1 MLHGWQVPFIEFLQ
15 DDLGSEFVMNSE
27 MQAKLKIIFAM
38 VTFGTIGIFVRN
50 IDLPSTVIALARGV
64 VGTLF
69 LLLVVFA
76 KGQGVDKV
84 AIKKNLKTLAISGA
98 CIGFNWI
105 LLFEAYRYT
114 TVATATL
121 AYYMAPIF
129 VMMASPF
136 VLKERLSA
144 IKILC
149 VAMALTGMVLV
160 SGVVQSGTE
169 GVDFTG
175 ILCGVGAASLYATV
189 ILLNKFIK
197 EISAYDMTIMQLGLA
212 ALVLFPYTLAVENF
226 GALTPDTTSLL
237 LLAVVGVIHTG
248 FTYALYFSSIQSLKA
263 QTVAIFSYIDPIVA
277 IILSAVL
284 LNESMDIYSIV
295 GAVLVLGSTFVS
307 ELAERK

>member
-1 MLHGWQVPFIEFLQ
+1 LQ

-50 IDLPSTVIALARGV
+50 IDLPSTVIALARGI

-84 AIKKNLKTLAISGA
+84 AIKRNLKTLAISGA

-197 EISAYDMTIMQLGLA
+197 NISAYDMTIMQLGLA
-212 ALVLFPYTLAVENF
+212 ALVLLPYTMVTENF
-226 GALTPDTTSLL
+226 AALTPDITSFL

>member
-1 MLHGWQVPFIEFLQ
+1 
-15 DDLGSEFVMNSE
+15 

-50 IDLPSTVIALARGV
+50 IELPSTIIALARGII
-64 VGTLF
+64 GTLF

-76 KGQGVDKV
+76 KGKGLDYS
-84 AIKKNLKTLAISGA
+84 AIKRNLTILAASGA

-129 VMMASPF
+129 VIMASPF
-136 VLKERLSA
+136 VLKERLTA
-144 IKILC
+144 IKGVC

-160 SGVVQSGTE
+160 SGVVQSGMD

-197 EISAYDMTIMQLGLA
+197 NISAYDMTIMQLGLA
-212 ALVLFPYTLAVENF
+212 ALVLLPYTMVTENF
-226 GALTPDTTSLL
+226 GALSPDTNSLL

-248 FTYALYFSSIQSLKA
+248 FTYAMYFSSIQSLKA

-284 LNESMDIYSIV
+284 LNESMDIYSMV

>member
-1 MLHGWQVPFIEFLQ
+1 MAKDEL
-15 DDLGSEFVMNSE
+15 
-27 MQAKLKIIFAM
+27 QAKLKIIFAM
-38 VTFGTIGIFVRN
+38 VAFGTIGIFVRH
-50 IDLPSTVIALARGV
+50 IDLPSTVIALARGFI
-64 VGTLF
+64 GTLF

-76 KGQGVDKV
+76 KGQGLDKE
-84 AIKKNLKTLAISGA
+84 AIKRNFMFLGISGA

-129 VMMASPF
+129 VIMASPF

-144 IKILC
+144 IKMLC
-149 VAMALTGMVLV
+149 VAMALTGMVLI

-197 EISAYDMTIMQLGLA
+197 NISAYDMTIMQLGLA
-212 ALVLFPYTLAVENF
+212 ALVLLPYTLAVENLS
-226 GALTPDTTSLL
+226 ALHPDTNSLL

-295 GAVLVLGSTFVS
+295 GAVLVLGSTFIS

>member
-1 MLHGWQVPFIEFLQ
+1 
-15 DDLGSEFVMNSE
+15 MNNE
-27 MQAKLKIIFAM
+27 QMQAKLKIIFAM

-50 IDLPSTVIALARGV
+50 IELPSTIIALARGII
-64 VGTLF
+64 GTLF

-76 KGQGVDKV
+76 KGKGLDYS
-84 AIKKNLKTLAISGA
+84 AIKRNLTILAASGA

-129 VMMASPF
+129 VIMASPF
-136 VLKERLSA
+136 VLKERLTA
-144 IKILC
+144 VKGLC

-160 SGVVQSGTE
+160 SGVVQSGMD

-197 EISAYDMTIMQLGLA
+197 NISAYDMTIMQLGLA
-212 ALVLFPYTLAVENF
+212 ALVLLPYAMVTENF
-226 GALTPDTTSLL
+226 GTLNPDTNSLL

-248 FTYALYFSSIQSLKA
+248 FTYAMYFSSIQGLKA

-284 LNESMDIYSIV
+284 LNESMDVYSMV

>member
-1 MLHGWQVPFIEFLQ
+1 
-15 DDLGSEFVMNSE
+15 MNNE
-27 MQAKLKIIFAM
+27 QMQAKLKIIFAM

-50 IDLPSTVIALARGV
+50 IELPSTIIALARGII
-64 VGTLF
+64 GTLF

-76 KGQGVDKV
+76 KGKGLDYS
-84 AIKKNLKTLAISGA
+84 AIKRNLTILAASGA

-129 VMMASPF
+129 VIMASPF
-136 VLKERLSA
+136 VLKERLTA
-144 IKILC
+144 IKGLC

-160 SGVVQSGTE
+160 SGVVQSGMN

-197 EISAYDMTIMQLGLA
+197 NISAYDMTIMQLGLA
-212 ALVLFPYTLAVENF
+212 ALVLLPYTMVTENF
-226 GALTPDTTSLL
+226 GALSPDTNSLL

-248 FTYALYFSSIQSLKA
+248 FTYAMYFSSIQSLKA

-284 LNESMDIYSIV
+284 LNESMDVYSMV

>member
-1 MLHGWQVPFIEFLQ
+1 MVG
-15 DDLGSEFVMNSE
+15 
-27 MQAKLKIIFAM
+27 FA
-38 VTFGTIGIFVRN
+38 G
-50 IDLPSTVIALARGV
+50 L
-64 VGTLF
+64 
-69 LLLVVFA
+69 
-76 KGQGVDKV
+76 DKE
-84 AIKKNLKTLAISGA
+84 AIKRNLTILGVSGA

-129 VMMASPF
+129 VIMASPF
-136 VLKERLSA
+136 VLKERLTA
-144 IKILC
+144 IKGLC

-160 SGVVQSGTE
+160 SGVGQSGMD

-197 EISAYDMTIMQLGLA
+197 NISAYDMTIMQLGLA
-212 ALVLFPYTLAVENF
+212 ALVLLPYTMVTENF
-226 GALTPDTTSLL
+226 AVLSPNTNSLL

-248 FTYALYFSSIQSLKA
+248 FTYAMYFSSIQNLKA

-284 LNESMDIYSIV
+284 LNESMDIYSMV
-295 GAVLVLGSTFVS
+295 GAVLVLGSTFIS

>member
-1 MLHGWQVPFIEFLQ
+1 
-15 DDLGSEFVMNSE
+15 
-27 MQAKLKIIFAM
+27 
-38 VTFGTIGIFVRN
+38 
-50 IDLPSTVIALARGV
+50 
-64 VGTLF
+64 
-69 LLLVVFA
+69 
-76 KGQGVDKV
+76 
-84 AIKKNLKTLAISGA
+84 
-98 CIGFNWI
+98 
-105 LLFEAYRYT
+105 
-114 TVATATL
+114 
-121 AYYMAPIF
+121 
-129 VMMASPF
+129 
-136 VLKERLSA
+136 
-144 IKILC
+144 
-149 VAMALTGMVLV
+149 MVLV
-160 SGVVQSGTE
+160 SGVVQSGME

-212 ALVLFPYTLAVENF
+212 ALVLLPYTLAVKNF
-226 GALTPDTTSLL
+226 GALTPDTISLL

>member
-1 MLHGWQVPFIEFLQ
+1 MSNEQ
-15 DDLGSEFVMNSE
+15 

-50 IDLPSTVIALARGV
+50 IELPSTVIALARGII
-64 VGTLF
+64 GTLF

-76 KGQGVDKV
+76 KGQGLDKE
-84 AIKKNLKTLAISGA
+84 AIKRNLTLLAASGA

-129 VMMASPF
+129 VIMASPF
-136 VLKERLSA
+136 VLKERLTA
-144 IKILC
+144 IKGLC
-149 VAMALTGMVLV
+149 VVMALTGMVLV
-160 SGVVQSGTE
+160 SGVVQSGMD

-189 ILLNKFIK
+189 ILLNKFFK
-197 EISAYDMTIMQLGLA
+197 NISAYDMTIMQLGLA
-212 ALVLFPYTLAVENF
+212 ALVLLPYTMVTENF
-226 GALTPDTTSLL
+226 GALAPDTNSLL

-284 LNESMDIYSIV
+284 LNESMDIYSMV

>member
-1 MLHGWQVPFIEFLQ
+1 
-15 DDLGSEFVMNSE
+15 MNSE

-38 VTFGTIGIFVRN
+38 VAFGTIGIFVRN

-136 VLKERLSA
+136 VLKERLSV

-149 VAMALTGMVLV
+149 VVMALTGMVLV

-212 ALVLFPYTLAVENF
+212 ALVLFPYNLAVENF
-226 GALTPDTTSLL
+226 GALTPDTISLL

-248 FTYALYFSSIQSLKA
+248 FTYAMYFSSIQNLKA

>member
-1 MLHGWQVPFIEFLQ
+1 MSNEQF
-15 DDLGSEFVMNSE
+15 
-27 MQAKLKIIFAM
+27 QAKLKIIFAM

-50 IDLPSTVIALARGV
+50 IELPSTIIALARGII
-64 VGTLF
+64 GTLF

-76 KGQGVDKV
+76 KGKGLDYE
-84 AIKKNLKTLAISGA
+84 AIKRTLTVLAASGA

-129 VMMASPF
+129 VIMASPF
-136 VLKERLSA
+136 VLKERLTA
-144 IKILC
+144 IKGLC

-160 SGVVQSGTE
+160 SGVVQSGMD

-197 EISAYDMTIMQLGLA
+197 NISAYDMTIMQLGLA
-212 ALVLFPYTLAVENF
+212 ALVLLPYTMVTENF
-226 GALTPDTTSLL
+226 GALSPDTNSLL

-248 FTYALYFSSIQSLKA
+248 FTYAMYFSSIQSLKA

-284 LNESMDIYSIV
+284 LNESMDVYSMV

>member
-1 MLHGWQVPFIEFLQ
+1 MLLGWQVPSIEFLQ

-50 IDLPSTVIALARGV
+50 IDLPSTVIALARGI

-197 EISAYDMTIMQLGLA
+197 NISAYDMTIMQVGLA
-212 ALVLFPYTLAVENF
+212 ALVLLPYTMVTENF
-226 GALTPDTTSLL
+226 AALSPDTNSLL

>member
-1 MLHGWQVPFIEFLQ
+1 MLLGLQVPSIEFLQ

-50 IDLPSTVIALARGV
+50 IDLPSTIIALARGI

-175 ILCGVGAASLYATV
+175 ILCGLGAASLYATV

-197 EISAYDMTIMQLGLA
+197 EISAYDMTVMQLGLA
-212 ALVLFPYTLAVENF
+212 ALVLFPYTLVVENF

>member
-1 MLHGWQVPFIEFLQ
+1 
-15 DDLGSEFVMNSE
+15 MNNE
-27 MQAKLKIIFAM
+27 QMQAKLKIIFAM

-50 IDLPSTVIALARGV
+50 IELPSTIIALARGII
-64 VGTLF
+64 GTLF
-69 LLLVVFA
+69 LLLVVFS
-76 KGQGVDKV
+76 KGKGLDYN
-84 AIKKNLKTLAISGA
+84 AIKRNLTILAASGA

-129 VMMASPF
+129 VIMASPF
-136 VLKERLSA
+136 VLKERLTA
-144 IKILC
+144 IKGLC

-160 SGVVQSGTE
+160 SGVVQSGMD

-197 EISAYDMTIMQLGLA
+197 NISAYDMTIMQLGLA
-212 ALVLFPYTLAVENF
+212 ALVLLPYTMVTENF
-226 GALTPDTTSLL
+226 GALSPDTNSLL

-248 FTYALYFSSIQSLKA
+248 FTYAMYFSSIQGLKA

-284 LNESMDIYSIV
+284 LNESMDVYSMV

-307 ELAERK
+307 ELVERK

>member
-1 MLHGWQVPFIEFLQ
+1 
-15 DDLGSEFVMNSE
+15 MNSE

-50 IDLPSTVIALARGV
+50 IDLPSTVIALARGI

-149 VAMALTGMVLV
+149 VVMALTGMVLV

-197 EISAYDMTIMQLGLA
+197 NISAYDMTIMQVGLA
-212 ALVLFPYTLAVENF
+212 ALVLLPYTMVTENF
-226 GALTPDTTSLL
+226 AALSPDTNSLL

>member
-1 MLHGWQVPFIEFLQ
+1 
-15 DDLGSEFVMNSE
+15 MNSE

-38 VTFGTIGIFVRN
+38 VAFGTIGIFVRN
-50 IDLPSTVIALARGV
+50 IDLPSTVIALARGFI
-64 VGTLF
+64 GTMF

-76 KGQGVDKV
+76 KGQGVDKN
-84 AIKKNLKTLAISGA
+84 AIKKNFKTLAISGA

-129 VMMASPF
+129 VIMASPF
-136 VLKERLSA
+136 VLKERLTK
-144 IKILC
+144 IKMLC
-149 VAMALTGMVLV
+149 VLMALTGMVLV

-197 EISAYDMTIMQLGLA
+197 DISAYDMTIMQLGLA
-212 ALVLFPYTLAVENF
+212 ALVLLPYTLAVENF
-226 GALTPDTTSLL
+226 GTLSTNTTSLL

-284 LNESMDIYSIV
+284 LNESMDFYSIV

>member
-1 MLHGWQVPFIEFLQ
+1 
-15 DDLGSEFVMNSE
+15 

-50 IDLPSTVIALARGV
+50 IELPSTIIALARGII
-64 VGTLF
+64 GTLF

-76 KGQGVDKV
+76 KGKGLDYN
-84 AIKKNLKTLAISGA
+84 AIKRNLTILAASGA

-129 VMMASPF
+129 VIMASPF
-136 VLKERLSA
+136 VLKERLTA
-144 IKILC
+144 TKGLC

-160 SGVVQSGTE
+160 SGVVQSGMD

-197 EISAYDMTIMQLGLA
+197 NISAYDMTIMQLGLA
-212 ALVLFPYTLAVENF
+212 ALVLLPYTMVTENF
-226 GALTPDTTSLL
+226 GALSPDTNSLL

-248 FTYALYFSSIQSLKA
+248 
-263 QTVAIFSYIDPIVA
+263 
-277 IILSAVL
+277 
-284 LNESMDIYSIV
+284 
-295 GAVLVLGSTFVS
+295 
-307 ELAERK
+307 

>member
-1 MLHGWQVPFIEFLQ
+1 MANNEL
-15 DDLGSEFVMNSE
+15 
-27 MQAKLKIIFAM
+27 QAKFKIIFAM

-50 IDLPSTVIALARGV
+50 IELPSTVIALARGII
-64 VGTLF
+64 GTLF
-69 LLLVVFA
+69 LMLVVFA
-76 KGQGVDKV
+76 KGQGLNKE
-84 AIKKNLKTLAISGA
+84 AIKRNFMFLGISGA

-129 VMMASPF
+129 VIMASPF
-136 VLKERLSA
+136 VLKERLTS
-144 IKILC
+144 IKLFC

-197 EISAYDMTIMQLGLA
+197 NISAYDMTIMQLGLA
-212 ALVLFPYTLAVENF
+212 ALVLLPYTLAVENI
-226 GALTPDTTSLL
+226 GALHPDTTSLL

-248 FTYALYFSSIQSLKA
+248 FTYAMYFSSIQNLKA

-284 LNESMDIYSIV
+284 LNESMDIYTIV

>member
-1 MLHGWQVPFIEFLQ
+1 MANNEL
-15 DDLGSEFVMNSE
+15 
-27 MQAKLKIIFAM
+27 QAKFKIIFAM

-50 IDLPSTVIALARGV
+50 IELPSTVIALARGV
-64 VGTLF
+64 IGTLF

-76 KGQGVDKV
+76 KGQGLDKA
-84 AIKKNLKTLAISGA
+84 AIKRNLMVLGLSGA

-136 VLKERLSA
+136 VLKERLTP
-144 IKILC
+144 IKLLC

-160 SGVVQSGTE
+160 SGVVQSGME

-197 EISAYDMTIMQLGLA
+197 NISAYDMTIMQLGLA
-212 ALVLFPYTLAVENF
+212 AVVLLPYTLAVENF
-226 GALTPDTTSLL
+226 VALHPDTTSIL

-284 LNESMDIYSIV
+284 LNESMDVYSII

>member
-1 MLHGWQVPFIEFLQ
+1 
-15 DDLGSEFVMNSE
+15 MNNE
-27 MQAKLKIIFAM
+27 QMQAKLKIIFAM

-50 IDLPSTVIALARGV
+50 IELPSTVIALARGII
-64 VGTLF
+64 GTLF
-69 LLLVVFA
+69 LLMVVFA
-76 KGQGVDKV
+76 KGKGLDKEAITRNLTILGV
-84 AIKKNLKTLAISGA
+84 SGA

-129 VMMASPF
+129 VIMASPF
-136 VLKERLSA
+136 VLKERLTA
-144 IKILC
+144 IKGLC

-160 SGVVQSGTE
+160 SGVVQSGMD

-197 EISAYDMTIMQLGLA
+197 NISAYDMTIMQLGLA
-212 ALVLFPYTLAVENF
+212 ALVLLPYTMVTENF
-226 GALTPDTTSLL
+226 GALSPDTNSLL

-248 FTYALYFSSIQSLKA
+248 FTYAKYFSSIQNLKA

-284 LNESMDIYSIV
+284 LNESMDIYSVV

>member
-1 MLHGWQVPFIEFLQ
+1 
-15 DDLGSEFVMNSE
+15 MNNE
-27 MQAKLKIIFAM
+27 QMQAKLKIIFAM

-50 IDLPSTVIALARGV
+50 IELPSTIIALARGII
-64 VGTLF
+64 GTLF

-76 KGQGVDKV
+76 KGKGLDYS
-84 AIKKNLKTLAISGA
+84 AIKRNLTILAASGA

-129 VMMASPF
+129 VIMASPF
-136 VLKERLSA
+136 VLKERLTA
-144 IKILC
+144 IKGLC

-160 SGVVQSGTE
+160 SGVVQSGMD

-197 EISAYDMTIMQLGLA
+197 NISAYDMTIMQLGLA
-212 ALVLFPYTLAVENF
+212 ALVLLPYTMVTENF
-226 GALTPDTTSLL
+226 AVLSPDTNSLL

-248 FTYALYFSSIQSLKA
+248 FTYAMYFSSIQGLKA

-284 LNESMDIYSIV
+284 LNESMDIYSMV

>member
-1 MLHGWQVPFIEFLQ
+1 VLLGWRAPFIEFLQ

-50 IDLPSTVIALARGV
+50 IDLPSTVIALARGI

-212 ALVLFPYTLAVENF
+212 ALVLFPYALAVENF
-226 GALTPDTTSLL
+226 RALTPDTTSLL

>member
-1 MLHGWQVPFIEFLQ
+1 M
-15 DDLGSEFVMNSE
+15 MNSE

-197 EISAYDMTIMQLGLA
+197 NISAYDMTIMQLGLA
-212 ALVLFPYTLAVENF
+212 ALVLLPYTMVTENF
-226 GALTPDTTSLL
+226 AALSPDTTSLL

>member
-1 MLHGWQVPFIEFLQ
+1 MSNEQ
-15 DDLGSEFVMNSE
+15 

-50 IDLPSTVIALARGV
+50 IELPSTVIALARGII
-64 VGTLF
+64 GTLF

-76 KGQGVDKV
+76 KGKGLDKG
-84 AIKKNLKTLAISGA
+84 AIKRNLTILGISGA

-129 VMMASPF
+129 VIMASPF
-136 VLKERLSA
+136 VLKERLTA
-144 IKILC
+144 IKGLC

-160 SGVVQSGTE
+160 SGVVQSGMD

-197 EISAYDMTIMQLGLA
+197 NVSAYDMTIMQLGLA
-212 ALVLFPYTLAVENF
+212 ALVLLPYTMVTENF
-226 GALTPDTTSLL
+226 CALSPDTNSLL

-248 FTYALYFSSIQSLKA
+248 FTYAMYFSSIQNLKA

-284 LNESMDIYSIV
+284 LNESMDIYSII

>member
-1 MLHGWQVPFIEFLQ
+1 
-15 DDLGSEFVMNSE
+15 MNNE
-27 MQAKLKIIFAM
+27 QMQAKLKIIFAM

-50 IDLPSTVIALARGV
+50 IELPSTVIALARGII
-64 VGTLF
+64 GTLF
-69 LLLVVFA
+69 LLMVVFA
-76 KGQGVDKV
+76 KGKGLDKE
-84 AIKKNLKTLAISGA
+84 AIKRNLTILGVSGA

-129 VMMASPF
+129 VIMASPF
-136 VLKERLSA
+136 VLKERLTA
-144 IKILC
+144 IKGLC

-160 SGVVQSGTE
+160 SGVVQSGMD

-197 EISAYDMTIMQLGLA
+197 NISAYDMTIMQLGLA
-212 ALVLFPYTLAVENF
+212 ALVLLPYTMVTENF
-226 GALTPDTTSLL
+226 GALHPDTNSLL

-248 FTYALYFSSIQSLKA
+248 FTYAMYFSSIQGLKA

-284 LNESMDIYSIV
+284 LNESMDIYSMV

>member
-1 MLHGWQVPFIEFLQ
+1 VLLGLQAPFIEFLQ

-84 AIKKNLKTLAISGA
+84 AIKKNLKTLAVSGA

-149 VAMALTGMVLV
+149 VVMALTGMVLV

-212 ALVLFPYTLAVENF
+212 ALVLSPYTLAVENF

>member
-1 MLHGWQVPFIEFLQ
+1 
-15 DDLGSEFVMNSE
+15 MNNE
-27 MQAKLKIIFAM
+27 QMQAKLKIIFAM

-50 IDLPSTVIALARGV
+50 IELPSTIIALARGII
-64 VGTLF
+64 GTLF

-76 KGQGVDKV
+76 KGKGLDYS
-84 AIKKNLKTLAISGA
+84 AIKRNLTILAASGA

-129 VMMASPF
+129 VIMASPF
-136 VLKERLSA
+136 VLKERLTA
-144 IKILC
+144 IKGLC

-160 SGVVQSGTE
+160 SGVVQSGMD

-197 EISAYDMTIMQLGLA
+197 NISAYDMTIMQLGLA
-212 ALVLFPYTLAVENF
+212 ALVLLPYTLVTENF
-226 GALTPDTTSLL
+226 GALNPDTNSLL

-248 FTYALYFSSIQSLKA
+248 FTYAMYFSSIQGLKA

-284 LNESMDIYSIV
+284 LNESMDVYSMV

>member
-1 MLHGWQVPFIEFLQ
+1 
-15 DDLGSEFVMNSE
+15 MNNE
-27 MQAKLKIIFAM
+27 QMQAKLKIIFAM

-50 IDLPSTVIALARGV
+50 IELPSTIIALARGII
-64 VGTLF
+64 GTLF

-76 KGQGVDKV
+76 KGKGLDYS
-84 AIKKNLKTLAISGA
+84 AIKRNLTILAASGA

-129 VMMASPF
+129 VIMASPF
-136 VLKERLSA
+136 VLKERLTA
-144 IKILC
+144 VKGLC

-160 SGVVQSGTE
+160 SGVVQSGMD

-197 EISAYDMTIMQLGLA
+197 NISAYDMTIMQLGLA
-212 ALVLFPYTLAVENF
+212 ALVLLPYTMVTENF
-226 GALTPDTTSLL
+226 GALSPDTNSLL

-248 FTYALYFSSIQSLKA
+248 FTYAMYFSSIQGLKA

-284 LNESMDIYSIV
+284 LNESMDVYSMI

>member
-1 MLHGWQVPFIEFLQ
+1 VLLGWQVPFIEFLQ
-15 DDLGSEFVMNSE
+15 DDLGSEFMMNSE

-212 ALVLFPYTLAVENF
+212 ALVLFPYALAVENF
-226 GALTPDTTSLL
+226 RALTPDTTSLL

>member
-1 MLHGWQVPFIEFLQ
+1 
-15 DDLGSEFVMNSE
+15 MNSE

-50 IDLPSTVIALARGV
+50 IDLPSTVIALARGI

-84 AIKKNLKTLAISGA
+84 AIKRNLKTLAISGA

-197 EISAYDMTIMQLGLA
+197 NISAYDMTIMQLGLA
-212 ALVLFPYTLAVENF
+212 ALVLLPYTMVTENF
-226 GALTPDTTSLL
+226 AALTPDITSFL

>member
-1 MLHGWQVPFIEFLQ
+1 MSNEQ
-15 DDLGSEFVMNSE
+15 

-50 IDLPSTVIALARGV
+50 IELPSTVIALARGII
-64 VGTLF
+64 GTLF

-76 KGQGVDKV
+76 KGKGVDTK
-84 AIKKNLKTLAISGA
+84 AIKRNFMILAISGA

-129 VMMASPF
+129 VIMASPF
-136 VLKERLSA
+136 VLKERLTA
-144 IKILC
+144 IKGLC

-160 SGVVQSGTE
+160 SGVVQSGMD

-197 EISAYDMTIMQLGLA
+197 NISAYDMTIMQLGLA
-212 ALVLFPYTLAVENF
+212 ALVLLPYTMVTENF
-226 GALTPDTTSLL
+226 GTLSPDTNSLL

-248 FTYALYFSSIQSLKA
+248 FTYAMYFSSIQNLKA

-284 LNESMDIYSIV
+284 LNESMDIYSMV

>member
-1 MLHGWQVPFIEFLQ
+1 
-15 DDLGSEFVMNSE
+15 MNNE
-27 MQAKLKIIFAM
+27 QMQAKLKIIFAM

-50 IDLPSTVIALARGV
+50 IELPSTIIALARGII
-64 VGTLF
+64 GTLF

-76 KGQGVDKV
+76 KGKGLDYS
-84 AIKKNLKTLAISGA
+84 AIKRNLTILAASGA

-129 VMMASPF
+129 VIMASPF
-136 VLKERLSA
+136 VLKERLTA
-144 IKILC
+144 IKGLC

-160 SGVVQSGTE
+160 SGVVQSGMD

-197 EISAYDMTIMQLGLA
+197 NISAYDMTIMQLGLA
-212 ALVLFPYTLAVENF
+212 ALVLLPYTLVTENF
-226 GALTPDTTSLL
+226 GALNPDTNSLL

-248 FTYALYFSSIQSLKA
+248 FTYAMYFSSIQGLKA

-284 LNESMDIYSIV
+284 LNESMDVYSMV

-307 ELAERK
+307 ELADRK